1 MYSYKISNKI
11 VSQKENFRIQTRYER
26 AIWYVYNTRF
36 FFKFSRFEVTTG
48 KSIKKRKLTQMCS
61 VQETHLNLKFQQL
74 TYNMSSVFVIAR
86 QNCYFS
92 FIFTKLHQPCN
103 FSFTPYIISGT
114 DPKGYL
120 EICMFCLFSFSV
132 AVPTLLC
139 IPRLVSSMFWC
150 KEKFVLKLS
159 V

>member
-1 MYSYKISNKI
+1 MFSFRDYKRNNFPEI
-11 VSQKENFRIQTRYER
+11 VY
-26 AIWYVYNTRF
+26 IWV
-36 FFKFSRFEVTTG
+36 
-48 KSIKKRKLTQMCS
+48 KLTQMCS
-61 VQETHLNLKFQQL
+61 VQETHLNLKFQKL
-74 TYNMSSVFVIAR
+74 TYNIFQCICHCLK
-86 QNCYFS
+86 NCYFS

-120 EICMFCLFSFSV
+120 EICMFYLFSFSV
-132 AVPTLLC
+132 AVPTLLW